1 MQVRGINVLSV
12 KAETLGDFTVSG
24 DAGGYSY
31 SGNILTISGGGE
43 YTIGMA
49 AGVTETKSDR
59 IKVTSGQDVTIT
71 FDSLNIIHEFPL
83 YSSYSPFE
91 IDCSGNVTI
100 KLKGENS
107 LKLVSTDGGYSQH
120 AALQKTS
127 LGNTLT
133 ITSAQGDGKTYG
145 KLTADAGNGQGAAIG
160 APGFVYDSDC
170 KNLTINGGTIE
181 AVGYM
186 GAAIGGGRG
195 GSGTNIRINGGD
207 VLAYSNFYTDEA
219 NTIGQGSPD
228 GETGQLTEVYITPSY
243 TGNNR
248 MYAVQWSKY
257 SDNKWVYYGGEHNIS
272 QECLESN
279 VGFDHYFH
287 FFEVATGAD
296 ELNSGDTFNTAD
308 VSLKISGFSSAKV
321 IDITSGEVLA
331 YGLPSGTDINVK
343 GTNTSVEIIGGEIG
357 TIKGSGDTVVNIQ
370 GKPECSIDLSTLKD
384 KRVNVTGPIT
394 TKGEN
399 LGSIKLLNCENKG
412 VVVQVND
419 SENMIIDNKYP
430 VEKAFSASNSNGNSL
445 SLYPKNGNTIIAEK
459 EGNYTLSAVVEGKS
473 NYNTGDE
480 IDVNINIRGDAD
492 SENIGSLNFALDGNW
507 FTVEEIS
514 VPDEIKESDYKE
526 AVNLNGKSLALTGV
540 NINCADTD
548 VTVANVKI
556 KVNKELAT
564 GSQNIGFPD
573 KNSNKIFVTPVDSLL
588 ETIPTTAGA
597 SVNVYNIKVTINR
610 GNAVFN
616 GEYKDSESITAY
628 VKYNEAGLYSDSD
641 RTIALTIPE
650 LTANDG
656 YRLAD
661 GTIIEPLWIDNE
673 KGISVSGSLELSQYQ
688 FTEDLNITA
697 STVKQNTVTINQVDG
712 EGIGNI
718 GAEYLGAHIVDE
730 DTYLSEVIGEIT
742 LLNVAEGTYAITGW
756 SVTNSTGTNI
766 VQGAELENYKV
777 TEDIIITPVVESI
790 EHKISEINC
799 ENASVT
805 GINVN
810 DSVPYGE
817 DITFDVTTD
826 TSAKVFSVSYAAGNG
841 NVTSIDLNDNN
852 SYTIPGSEVTGD
864 ISIFVTAKI
873 YREIT
878 LQAGEG
884 NSMTSALYYV
894 WNDEAGLYTSLE
906 GLGKE
911 EGKADVNTV
920 KSDLSA
926 DEGYRLGYDTVED
939 PLWTDGTNNYT
950 TKSLLEAG
958 FTSNVSIS
966 AVSVKQYKVAFESG
980 GNGSVAV
987 SEFVVDIG
995 KTVNEVP
1002 QVQPEDYYVFSH
1014 WDINGV
1020 QYSNDELKALAI
1032 DSDIIVTAVFKPA
1045 SYNISFAG
1053 SELGTFENITGV
1065 TDGKAYYMTDVT
1077 FGLSKND
1084 VEGQRIDYIYYTV
1097 NGGNENVISDDG
1109 SGNYVING
1117 ADIRGDIVVSVKSQ
1131 ATSTFS
1137 FITSDSERG
1146 NVSGT
1151 SSFVIDND
1159 KRLTA
1164 EQYGQIEV
1172 NANAGYKF
1180 TDRWIISE
1188 DDVLSGGA
1196 IITNDDI
1203 ITVKADRDITFL
1215 AEFEFADFN
1224 VNDVNGVVYFIEGVE
1239 GGIAHL
1245 NTDIVFTIGSEDDE
1259 NPPIVT
1265 SVSYDVGEGEKV
1277 TLYADENGH
1286 YRIPGNVIV
1295 GDINIYTDVVKDS
1308 NENNAYFEFISKEE
1322 YIGENISVFED
1333 GRKIAVLNS
1342 DVLDEG
1348 NYALKDGREFF
1359 YSGNYNAY
1367 VMIVDNE
1374 ETAKTLSRQL
1384 TVTNGSRKDIDY
1396 SGDINGSGIV
1406 TSGDAGMLNDILGN
1420 NWDYIVTDK
1429 QIFMLD
1435 VEGKETDSTGYKEVY
1450 TSDVEFILKRVVG
1463 LN

>member
-24 DAGGYSY
+24 DAGDYSY

-59 IKVTSGQDVTIT
+59 IKVTSGQDVTII
-71 FDSLNIIHEFPL
+71 FDSLNIIHEFSL

-91 IDCSGNVTI
+91 IDCIGNVTI

-107 LKLVSTDGGYSQH
+107 LKLVSTGGGFSRH
-120 AALQKTS
+120 AALQKKS

-133 ITSAQGDGKTYG
+133 ITSAQGDGSTYG
-145 KLTADAGNGQGAAIG
+145 ILTAYAVYGDGAGIG
-160 APGFVYDSDC
+160 AREGENC
-170 KNLTINGGTIE
+170 ENLTINGGTIE
-181 AVGYM
+181 AVSCF
-186 GAAIGGGRG
+186 GAAIGGGYG

-207 VLAYSNFYTDEA
+207 VLAYSNTTA
-219 NTIGQGSPD
+219 GTAIGQGGSD
-228 GETGQLTEVYITPSY
+228 GETGQSTEVYITPSY
-243 TGNNR
+243 TGDDM
-248 MYAVQWSKY
+248 MYGVQWSED
-257 SDNKWVYYGGEHNIS
+257 SSNKWVYYGGEHDIS
-272 QECLESN
+272 QECLDN
-279 VGFDHYFH
+279 VYFH
-287 FFEVATGAD
+287 FKETSEYEF
-296 ELNSGDTFNTAD
+296 NWGDTLNTAD
-308 VSLKISGFSSAKV
+308 VSLRIEHSENGSMVLDSLRDKI
-321 IDITSGEVLA
+321 LA
-331 YGLPSGTDINVK
+331 DYALSETDINVK
-343 GTNTSVEIIGGEIG
+343 GANTSVEIIGGKIG

-370 GKPECSIDLSTLKD
+370 GEPECSIDLSTLKD

-394 TKGEN
+394 TKGEP

-419 SENMIIDNKYP
+419 SENMIIENKHP
-430 VEKAFSASNSNGNSL
+430 VEMAFSASNSNGNSL
-445 SLYPKNGNTIIAEK
+445 SLYPKNDNTIIAEK

-473 NYNTGDE
+473 NYNAGDE

-492 SENIGSLNFALDGNW
+492 SENIGSLNFALEGNW

-526 AVNLNGKSLALTGV
+526 AVNLSGKSLALTGV

-556 KVNKELAT
+556 RVNKELAT

-573 KNSNKIFVTPVDSLL
+573 ENSNKIFVTPVDSLL

-597 SVNVYNIKVTINR
+597 SVNVYNIKVAINR

-641 RTIALTIPE
+641 RTIALTLPE

-673 KGISVSGSLELSQYQ
+673 KGISISGSLELSQYQ

-697 STVKQNTVTINQVDG
+697 STIKQNTVTINQVDG

-718 GAEYLGAHIVDE
+718 GTEYLGANIVDK
-730 DTYLSEVIGEIT
+730 DSYLSEVIKEIK

-756 SVTNSTGTNI
+756 SVTDSTGTNI

-790 EHKISEINC
+790 VHKISEINC

-810 DSVPYGE
+810 DSVSYGE

-826 TSAKVFSVSYAAGNG
+826 TRAKVFSVSYAAGNG
-841 NVTSIDLNDNN
+841 NVTSIDLNDDN

-987 SEFVVDIG
+987 SEFVVDTG

-1137 FITSDSERG
+1137 FITSDSEKG

-1196 IITNDDI
+1196 IITSDDI

-1215 AEFEFADFN
+1215 SEFEFADFN
-1224 VNDVNGVVYFIEGVE
+1224 VNDVNGVVYFIEGVD

-1259 NPPIVT
+1259 NPPVVT

-1277 TLYADENGH
+1277 TLYADENGY
-1286 YRIPGNVIV
+1286 YRIPGNVII

-1308 NENNAYFEFISKEE
+1308 NGNNAYFEFISKEE

-1348 NYALKDGREFF
+1348 NYALKNGREFF
-1359 YSGNYNAY
+1359 YSGSYNAY

-1374 ETAKTLSRQL
+1374 ETAETLSRQL

-1396 SGDINGSGIV
+1396 SGDVNGSGIV

-1429 QIFMLD
+1429 QIFMFD